1 MKMDL
6 EMQLDNDTIMQI
18 SKQTQSIIGGI
29 LMNKNSLLTMKDL
42 SVDDILNIL
51 NDARA
56 FYISIKDW
64 QLPMRKALVANLFFE
79 PSTRTHYSF
88 ESAEYQLGAQPV
100 DFTADQSSITKGE
113 SLYDTV
119 KTFEAIGYDAVVI
132 RHPQDEYFTELEDI
146 QIPIINAGDGKGNH
160 PTQCL
165 LDLLTIYNEFGKFD
179 GIKVLIC
186 GDVAHSRVAAS
197 NREALER
204 LGATVR
210 FAGPKEWEREGYPFV
225 DMDENIGWADVVML
239 LRIQR
244 ERGATLSEGEED
256 YLNQYGLNKERYN
269 RMQDHAII
277 MHPAPV
283 NRGVEIDSDLVESEK
298 SRIFEQMSNGVLVRK
313 AVLKRAFGL
322 KPFEKL
328 TSQEPFEKL
337 DLKDELD
344 KLHKLEQEQELEA
357 EKEKAGKKVKTL

>member
-1 MKMDL
+1 M
-6 EMQLDNDTIMQI
+6 NFRNGTIWQI
-18 SKQTQSIIGGI
+18 SGKPRSIIGGI

-56 FYISIKDW
+56 FYISTKDW

-88 ESAEYQLGAQPV
+88 ESAEYQIGCQPV
-100 DFTADQSSITKGE
+100 DFTADQSSVTEGE
-113 SLYDTV
+113 SLYDTA
-119 KTFEAIGYDAVVI
+119 KTFEAIGYDVLVI
-132 RHPQDEYFTELEDI
+132 RHPQDEYFKELEGI
-146 QIPIINAGDGKGNH
+146 NIPIINAGDGKGNH

-165 LDLLTIYNEFGKFD
+165 LDLLTIYNEFGKFE

-197 NREALER
+197 NFEALNR
-204 LGATVR
+204 LGAEVR
-210 FAGPKEWEREGYPFV
+210 FSGPKEWEREGYPFV

-244 ERGATLSEGEED
+244 ERGASLEEGEDD
-256 YLNQYGLNKERYN
+256 YLDRYGLNKERYA
-269 RMQDHAII
+269 RMKDNAII

-283 NRGVEIDSDLVESEK
+283 NRGVEIDSDLVESPK
-298 SRIFEQMSNGVLVRK
+298 SRIFEQMGNGVLVRK
-313 AVLKRAFGL
+313 AVLKRAFGI

-328 TSQEPFEKL
+328 TRQEPFEKV

-344 KLHKLEQEQELEA
+344 RLHAAEKKRLEQQILETA
-357 EKEKAGKKVKTL
+357 SR